1 MRRLLRLLRGGWVGC
16 VMERL
21 LVGCL
26 SCVGGRMGMVVV
38 GGLWERVYGVKA
50 YGTMCGPVR
59 GVVSVLRGLKIY

>member
-1 MRRLLRLLRGGWVGC
+1 
-16 VMERL
+16 
-21 LVGCL
+21 
-26 SCVGGRMGMVVV
+26 MGMVVV